1 MNRPNFWLNYKL
13 SYEKTHNLAWVA
25 PTRIGVWKK
34 KLEIDFTCKSI
45 FDSNV
50 VDILGFCLHLIFTMR
65 MYFYKKKRSNNV
77 KHTMKSD
84 LWETVNA
91 IFFGHHKN
99 YANEITCKLSAQHAT
114 VNVYKNEILNWII
127 WKDTKT
133 LPATF
138 ISSVKLKPEYL
149 LKQMFI

>member
-1 MNRPNFWLNYKL
+1 MLNIPWNQIC
-13 SYEKTHNLAWVA
+13 ERQWM
-25 PTRIGVWKK
+25 P
-34 KLEIDFTCKSI
+34 F
-45 FDSNV
+45 
-50 VDILGFCLHLIFTMR
+50 
-65 MYFYKKKRSNNV
+65 
-77 KHTMKSD
+77 
-84 LWETVNA
+84 
-91 IFFGHHKN
+91 FFGHHKN

-114 VNVYKNEILNWII
+114 VNVYKNKSLNWII